1 MGTYT
6 PNLNLYKPAPT
17 DNYEDFLPEFNNN
30 MDKLDNSGG
39 GSGGHTIV
47 DPNGSD
53 MPAEGKLQFTGNV
66 NVTDDSV
73 NGKTVVDIPA
83 SSGSGH
89 TIIDQNG
96 VSMTQRSGLQIIGAN
111 VTDDAVN
118 NKTVVT
124 VTGGGGI
131 NYSTTEQVI
140 GTWYDNKPLYG
151 KLIVYTPPSTISGTV
166 TIESIASGKIMQVV
180 GGTAYN
186 SNDNRG
192 YALPDVRT
200 NGGTKITYDNGD
212 VILEIMNDSWSSAW
226 TFYVP
231 IQYTKLTD

>member
-1 MGTYT
+1 MSTLT
-6 PNLNLYKPAPT
+6 PNYGLIVPQATDTVEQVRADYATNLGLI
-17 DNYEDFLPEFNNN
+17 DNIGG
-30 MDKLDNSGG
+30 GG
-39 GSGGHTIV
+39 GSGGHTII
-47 DPNGSD
+47 DQSGTS
-53 MPAEGKLQFTGNV
+53 MPQRTGLQFIGA

-73 NGKTVVDIPA
+73 ND
-83 SSGSGH
+83 
-89 TIIDQNG
+89 
-96 VSMTQRSGLQIIGAN
+96 
-111 VTDDAVN
+111 
-118 NKTVVT
+118 KTVVT

-212 VILEIMNDSWSSAW
+212 VMLEIMNDSWSSAW

-231 IQYTKLTD
+231 IQYTKTTD